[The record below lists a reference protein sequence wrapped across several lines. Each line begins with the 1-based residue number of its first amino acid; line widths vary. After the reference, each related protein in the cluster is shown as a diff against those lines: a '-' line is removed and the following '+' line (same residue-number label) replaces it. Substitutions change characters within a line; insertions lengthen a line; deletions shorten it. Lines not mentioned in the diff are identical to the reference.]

1 MEKIIENATII
12 YKNGKKEF
20 YNAISV
26 KENGIFIGDIKFINH
41 GYIPNNKIQKLI
53 FLNRDGKSINFDLK
67 KVKREEIIKWIKK

>member
-1 MEKIIENATII
+1 MEKLIENATII

-41 GYIPNNKIQKLI
+41 GYIPNNKIRKLI
-53 FLNRDGKSINFDLK
+53 FLNRNGKSINFDLK
-67 KVKREEIIKWIKK
+67 KVKREEIIK